1 MTHDDFQEQISQ
13 LIDGELGGENQ
24 PALFVHL
31 SSCVEC
37 RSFLNSTLA
46 LRSKLATLSDQ
57 IPAGLDVRMQNT
69 FAATPI
75 YRFNAQPAAVRL
87 AFAASIAFI
96 LLMSTLL
103 FSPQILKTQET
114 PMLQESPKLY
124 FSPQQN

>member
-24 PALFVHL
+24 PALFEHL
-31 SSCVEC
+31 SSCAEC

-46 LRSKLATLSDQ
+46 LRSKLATMVAP

-69 FAATPI
+69 FAATPS
-75 YRFNAQPAAVRL
+75 YLFNAQPAAVRL

-96 LLMSTLL
+96 LLMGSLL
-103 FSPQILKTQET
+103 FGPQILKTQQMPMSSET
-114 PMLQESPKLY
+114 QGFVP
-124 FSPQQN
+124 PQQN